1 MEFNIRPMRL
11 EDLPRVR
18 ELEELSFSLPW
29 PERSFRYELTENKAA
44 RCWVMD
50 TTDPVG
56 NASLVAM
63 LVLWKIVDEAHIGT
77 IAVHPGF
84 RRQGLG
90 GGLLTHVLLAAAHE
104 GIRSAYLEVR
114 RSNLAAIQLYSKFGF
129 EVAGVRKNYYQD
141 NGEDALLLTL
151 ENLDLELL

>member
-1 MEFNIRPMRL
+1 MRI

-18 ELEELSFSLPW
+18 EIEELSFSLPW

-44 RCWVMD
+44 RCWV
-50 TTDPVG
+50 TDATEAEG
-56 NASLVAM
+56 NSSLAAM

-77 IAVHPGF
+77 IAVHPNF

-90 GGLLTHVLLAAAHE
+90 STLLAHALLAAAQE

-114 RSNLAAIQLYSKFGF
+114 RSNLAALQLYSKFGF
-129 EVAGVRKNYYQD
+129 EVTGVRQKYYQD
-141 NGEDALLLTL
+141 NMEDALLLNL
-151 ENLDLELL
+151 ENLDLDGLGKRDNA